1 MDAKRTKSSK
11 KGIGSSILRNED
23 ERLMSG
29 RSSYIADISQPGMW
43 EIAFLRS
50 PVAHA
55 NIVSV
60 QKPEGAENRVF
71 LLADLGDIL
80 PIQADSQ
87 AKGFRRSDYPAL
99 ANDKVR
105 FVGEPIAVCLGRTRA
120 EAEDL
125 AQTVFVEYDEL
136 PAVSDLS
143 QCRDPSFPA
152 IHPGWT
158 DNLFLE
164 THIDVGDI
172 EAARSSA
179 AVTLTRS
186 YRMNRQAIVSLEGR
200 GVMSYMDER
209 TGELVVYSST
219 QFPHVIRTALAH
231 CLRMKERELRV
242 VAPEVGGSFGVK
254 NNLNPEEIAIA
265 ALTRKIR
272 KPLRWIE
279 DRREHLTASP
289 HAREHR
295 YEVTVHADK
304 EGRILGL
311 EASIDVDAG
320 AYSVW
325 PWTAPMESGMAI
337 GFLPGTYAIGN
348 YRATARTCASNKSP
362 MGPYRGVGR
371 PGACFAIERT
381 IEELASHLGLDPIEV
396 RLLNYVRPDQ
406 FPWKSAGGKTY
417 DNGDYASS
425 ALAARRLIRPER
437 VAQLRKRYDG
447 TDYSIG
453 LGYATYLEQTAHG
466 TAEWVQRGLP
476 VVFGY
481 EQAALQMTPDGMLI
495 IDVPIQNHGQ
505 GLETTLAQVANEE
518 LGIDPAQV
526 VVRHGD
532 TNLAPYGMGTF
543 ASRSMV
549 MSGGAVGCASVLLAD
564 KLRKI
569 GAHLLQIT
577 EEDVFLED
585 GFVVAKDGSGAK
597 VSLTEIAVAAFLR
610 PERLPDGVDPGLSV
624 VASYRTSK
632 DTGAWS
638 YGTHAAIVAVDR
650 GTGLVKILD
659 YVIAHDCGT
668 IVNPM
673 IVDGQMMGG
682 LAQGIGTALY
692 EEMPYNSDGQP
703 LASTFMDYLVPGAS
717 EMPQTRIE
725 HLSLPSPITRYGIKG
740 MGEGGA
746 IPPPA
751 SLCNAVNDALRS
763 LGASINETPMT
774 PDRIIRALMDAGLRE
789 IQA

>member
-1 MDAKRTKSSK
+1 MSVLVGK
-11 KGIGSSILRNED
+11 KGIGASILRIED
-23 ERLMSG
+23 ERLLAG
-29 RSSYIADISQPGMW
+29 RSSFIADISRPGMW
-43 EIAFLRS
+43 EVAFLRS

-60 QKPEGAENRVF
+60 QKPDNAAGRVF
-71 LLADLGDIL
+71 LLSDLGPIL
-80 PIQADSQ
+80 PIRADSQ
-87 AKGFRRSDYPAL
+87 APGFRNSDYPAI
-99 ANDKVR
+99 ASDKVR
-105 FVGEPIAVCLGRTRA
+105 FVGEPIAICLGRTRA

-125 AQTVFVEYDEL
+125 AQQVFVEYDEL
-136 PAVSDLS
+136 PAVSDLAQS
-143 QCRDPSFPA
+143 RDPDFPP
-152 IHPGWT
+152 IHPGW
-158 DNLFLE
+158 NENVFLE
-164 THIDVGDI
+164 TRVDVGDI
-172 EAARSSA
+172 AAVRA
-179 AVTLTRS
+179 AAPVTLTRH

-200 GVMSYMDER
+200 GVVTYLDER
-209 TGELVVYSST
+209 TGELVIYTST

-231 CLRMKERELRV
+231 CFQMKERELRV

-254 NNLNPEEIAIA
+254 NNLNPEELALA
-265 ALTRKIR
+265 ALTRKLG
-272 KPLRWIE
+272 KSLRWIE
-279 DRREHLTASP
+279 DRREHLTASA

-295 YEVTVHADK
+295 YEVTVHADR
-304 EGRILGL
+304 EGKVLGL

-325 PWTAPMESGMAI
+325 PWTSPMESGMAI
-337 GFLPGTYAIGN
+337 GFLPGPYAITN

-381 IEELASHLGLDPIEV
+381 IEELAAHLGLDPVEV
-396 RLLNYVRPDQ
+396 RARNYVRPDQ

-417 DNGDYASS
+417 DNGDYEAS
-425 ALAARRLIRPER
+425 ARAVQKLIRPER
-437 VAQLRKRYDG
+437 VAELRKRFAG
-447 TDYSIG
+447 TDYEIG
-453 LGYATYLEQTAHG
+453 LGYASYLEQTAHG

-481 EQAALQMTPDGMLI
+481 EQAAMQMTPDGMLI
-495 IDVPIQNHGQ
+495 IDAPIQNHGQ
-505 GLETTLAQVANEE
+505 GLETTLAQVAHEE
-518 LGIDPAQV
+518 LGIDPANV

-532 TNLAPYGMGTF
+532 TSQAPYGMGTF

-549 MSGGAVGCASVLLAD
+549 MTGGAVGRACELLAD
-564 KLRKI
+564 KLLKI
-569 GAHLLQIT
+569 GAHLLQ
-577 EEDVFLED
+577 EKLEN
-585 GFVVAKDGSGAK
+585 VRLKDGAVVVNTAGGAS
-597 VSLTEIAVAAFLR
+597 VSLNEIAVAAYLR
-610 PERLPDGVDPGLSV
+610 PERLPETVDPGLSV
-624 VASYRTSK
+624 VAAYRTAK

-638 YGTHAAIVAVDR
+638 YGTHAALVAVDK

-659 YVIAHDCGT
+659 YAIAHDCGT

-703 LASTFMDYLVPGAS
+703 LATTFMDYLVPGAT
-717 EMPQTRIE
+717 EIPHTEIR

-751 SLCNAVNDALRS
+751 SICNAVNDALRS

-774 PDRIIRALMDAGLRE
+774 PDRIIRALMDAQCGKA
-789 IQA
+789 QP

>member
-1 MDAKRTKSSK
+1 MTRMSGGTEN
-11 KGIGSSILRNED
+11 KGIGGSILRIED
-23 ERLMSG
+23 ERLLSG
-29 RSSYIADISQPGMW
+29 RSSFIADISRPGMW
-43 EIAFLRS
+43 EVAFLRS

-55 NIVSV
+55 NLTRIE
-60 QKPEGAENRVF
+60 KPAGAEKRVF

-80 PIQADSQ
+80 PIRADSQ
-87 AKGFRRSDYPAL
+87 AKNFRRSDYPAI
-99 ANDKVR
+99 ASDKVR
-105 FVGEPIAVCLGRTRA
+105 FVGEPIAICLGRTRA

-125 AQTVFVEYDEL
+125 AQQVIVEYEEL
-136 PAVSDLS
+136 PAISDLS
-143 QCRDPSFPA
+143 QSRDPAFPA
-152 IHPGWT
+152 IHAGW
-158 DNLFLE
+158 DENVFLE
-164 THIDVGDI
+164 THLDVGDI
-172 EAARSSA
+172 AAAREQA
-179 AVTLTRS
+179 TVTLTRQ

-200 GVMSYMDER
+200 GVVTYLDER
-209 TGELVVYSST
+209 TGELVIYSST

-231 CLRMKERELRV
+231 CLHMKERELRV

-254 NNLNPEEIAIA
+254 NNLNPEEVALA

-279 DRREHLTASP
+279 DRREHLIASP

-295 YEVTVHADK
+295 YEVTVHADSSGK
-304 EGRILGL
+304 VLGL
-311 EASIDVDAG
+311 EAQIDVDAG

-325 PWTAPMESGMAI
+325 PWTSPMEAGMAI
-337 GFLPGTYAIGN
+337 GFLPGPYAITN
-348 YRATARTCASNKSP
+348 YRATARTCATNKSP
-362 MGPYRGVGR
+362 LGPYRGVGR

-381 IEELASHLGLDPIEV
+381 MEELAAHLGIDPITV
-396 RLLNYVRPDQ
+396 RERNYVQPEQ

-417 DNGDYASS
+417 DIGNYGAT
-425 ALAARRLIRPER
+425 ARAARDLIRPER
-437 VAQLRKRYDG
+437 VAELRQRYAG
-447 TDYSIG
+447 TDYEIG

-481 EQAALQMTPDGMLI
+481 EQAAMQMTPDGMLI

-505 GLETTLAQVANEE
+505 GLETTLAQVAHEE
-518 LGIDPAQV
+518 LGIDPEHV

-532 TNLAPYGMGTF
+532 TSLAPYGMGTF

-549 MSGGAVGCASVLLAD
+549 MSGGAVGRASEALAI
-564 KLRKI
+564 KLRLI
-569 GAHLLQIT
+569 GAHLLQVAV
-577 EEDVFLED
+577 ENVRLKH
-585 GFVVAKDGSGAK
+585 GAVVVDTPGGAS
-597 VSLTEIAVAAFLR
+597 VSLAEIGIAAYLR
-610 PERLPDGVDPGLSV
+610 PERLPDTVEPGLSV
-624 VASYRTSK
+624 VAAYRTSK

-638 YGTHAAIVAVDR
+638 YGTHAALVAVDK
-650 GTGLVKILD
+650 GTGLVKLID

-703 LASTFMDYLVPGAS
+703 LASTFMDYLVPGAA
-717 EMPQTRIE
+717 EMPPTRIE
-725 HLSLPSPITRYGIKG
+725 HLSIPSPITRYGIKG

-751 SLCNAVNDALRS
+751 SICNAVNDALRA
-763 LGASINETPMT
+763 LGAAVNETPMT
-774 PDRIIRALMDAGLRE
+774 PDRIIRALIDA
-789 IQA
+789 QARGAQA

>member
-1 MDAKRTKSSK
+1 MNATSAVSGR

-23 ERLMSG
+23 ERLLAG
-29 RSSYIADISQPGMW
+29 RSSFIADISQPGMW
-43 EIAFLRS
+43 EVAFLRS

-55 NIVSV
+55 HIVSV
-60 QKPEGAENRVF
+60 QKPEGAQNRIF
-71 LLADLGDIL
+71 LLADLGDVL
-80 PIQADSQ
+80 PIRADSQ

-105 FVGEPIAVCLGRTRA
+105 FVGEPIAICLGRTRA

-125 AQTVFVEYDEL
+125 AAQVVVEFDEL

-143 QCRDPSFPA
+143 QCRDPAYPP

-164 THIDVGDI
+164 TQIDVGDI
-172 EAARSSA
+172 EAARASA
-179 AVTLTRS
+179 AVTLTRD
-186 YRMNRQAIVSLEGR
+186 YKMNRQAIVSLEGR
-200 GVMSYMDER
+200 GVVTYLDER

-219 QFPHVIRTALAH
+219 QFPHVIRTALAN
-231 CLRMKERELRV
+231 CLNMKERELRV

-254 NNLNPEEIAIA
+254 NNLNPEEIALA
-265 ALTRKIR
+265 ALTRRIR

-295 YEVTVHADK
+295 YQVTVHADRN
-304 EGRILGL
+304 GVVLGL

-337 GFLPGTYAIGN
+337 GFLPGPYAITN

-362 MGPYRGVGR
+362 LGPYRGVGR

-381 IEELASHLGLDPIEV
+381 MEELAAHLGLDPIEV
-396 RLLNYVRPDQ
+396 RTRNYVRPDQ

-417 DNGDYASS
+417 DIGDYQAS
-425 ALAARRLIRPER
+425 AVAVRRMIRPER
-437 VAQLRKRYDG
+437 VAALRERYAG
-447 TDYSIG
+447 TDYEIG
-453 LGYATYLEQTAHG
+453 IGYATYLEQTAHG

-505 GLETTLAQVANEE
+505 GLETTLAQVASEE
-518 LGIDPAQV
+518 LGIDPAHV

-532 TNLAPYGMGTF
+532 TSLAPYGMGTF

-549 MSGGAVGCASVLLAD
+549 MSGGAVGCASALLAE
-564 KLRKI
+564 KISKI
-569 GAHLLQIT
+569 GAHLLQVSI
-577 EEDVFLED
+577 DGVRLEG
-585 GFVVAKDGSGAK
+585 GFVMVNAPGGAK
-597 VSLTEIAVAAFLR
+597 VSLTEVAVAAFLR

-624 VASYRTSK
+624 IASYRTSK
-632 DTGAWS
+632 DSGAWS
-638 YGTHAAIVAVDR
+638 YGTHAALVAVDK

-717 EMPQTRIE
+717 EMPQTKIE

-751 SLCNAVNDALRS
+751 SICNAVNDALRR
-763 LGASINETPMT
+763 LGASVNETPMT
-774 PDRIIRALMDAGLRE
+774 PDRIIRALIDADAGK
-789 IQA
+789 AGA

>member
-1 MDAKRTKSSK
+1 MDALTLPNGK
-11 KGIGSSILRNED
+11 KGIGGSILRNED
-23 ERLMSG
+23 ERLLSG
-29 RSSYIADISQPGMW
+29 RSTFIADISQPGMW

-55 NIVSV
+55 NILSV
-60 QKPEGAENRVF
+60 TKPEGFEQRVF
-71 LLADLGDIL
+71 LLSDLGDIR

-99 ANDKVR
+99 ANDRVR
-105 FVGEPIAVCLGRTRA
+105 FVGEPIAICLGRTRA

-125 AQTVFVEYDEL
+125 AQAVFVEFEEL

-143 QCRDPSFPA
+143 QCRDSAYPP
-152 IHPGWT
+152 IHPGWS

-164 THIDVGDI
+164 TSIDVGDVD
-172 EAARSSA
+172 AARAKA
-179 AVTLTRS
+179 AVSLTRQ

-200 GVMSYMDER
+200 GVMSYIDER

-219 QFPHVIRTALAH
+219 QFPHVIRTAQAH
-231 CLRMKERELRV
+231 CLNMQERELRV

-265 ALTRKIR
+265 ALARKIR
-272 KPLRWIE
+272 KPIRWVE
-279 DRREHLTASP
+279 DRREHLIAAP

-295 YEVTVHADK
+295 YDVTVHADK
-304 EGRILGL
+304 NGLILGL
-311 EASIDVDAG
+311 EASIDIDAG

-325 PWTAPMESGMAI
+325 PWTSPMESGMAI
-337 GFLPGTYAIGN
+337 GFLPGTYTISN

-381 IEELASHLGLDPIEV
+381 IEELAVHLGLDPVEV
-396 RLLNYVRPDQ
+396 RLRNYVRPDQ

-417 DNGDYASS
+417 DNGNYAES
-425 ALAARRLIRPER
+425 AIAARDLIRPER
-437 VAQLRKRYDG
+437 LAELRQRYADS
-447 TDYSIG
+447 DYLIG

-532 TNLAPYGMGTF
+532 TSMAPYGMGTF

-549 MSGGAVGCASVLLAD
+549 MSGGAVGCASALLAD

-569 GAHLLQIT
+569 GAHLLQVQ
-577 EEDVFLED
+577 ESDVRLED
-585 GFVVAKDGSGAK
+585 GFVVANAPGGAK
-597 VSLTEIAVAAFLR
+597 ISLKEIAIAAFLR

-624 VASYRTSK
+624 VASYRTSR

-650 GTGLVKILD
+650 GTGMVHILD

-692 EEMPYNSDGQP
+692 EEMPYSAEGQP

-717 EMPQTRIE
+717 EVPRATIK
-725 HLSLPSPITRYGIKG
+725 HLSSPSPITRYGIKG

-763 LGASINETPMT
+763 RGASINETPMT
-774 PDRIIRALMDAGLRE
+774 PDRVLRALLDA
-789 IQA
+789 QAGGAAV